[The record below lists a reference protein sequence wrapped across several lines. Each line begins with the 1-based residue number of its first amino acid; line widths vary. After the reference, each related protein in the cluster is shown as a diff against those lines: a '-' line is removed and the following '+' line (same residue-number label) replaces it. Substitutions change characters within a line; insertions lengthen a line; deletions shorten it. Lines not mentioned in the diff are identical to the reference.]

1 MITPEST
8 DTVPDASQ
16 STRSWVWHSTDD
28 SIAAGQISLLSVLE
42 TFCAL
47 GLYGWLAF
55 HFEHQ
60 WWLLISAVAAPIILL
75 RSPKSKALGVK
86 WLHHYWD
93 IKDQTPHPKTEKITS
108 AIIAISLGLLASYL
122 LQKYIPVL
130 PGITN
135 HIARI
140 EIITTI
146 STFIMAIGFYFSGS
160 PHLTGLPHFKSFL
173 ELKKHSDIFFFVL
186 LFSLGAWLRILIIRI
201 VATVLFLTHGLRQL
215 SCNWKEILWVID
227 ITHPPELLP
236 DAGKVDDIFTVRGL
250 LKKRASTAERLITNI
265 LITCWYPP
273 AMMWRWSLK
282 ATLWLWFPLALLL
295 RPPFEGKSLEQ
306 VRDIAAIRVVA
317 SKWLGFVAL
326 LGILLLTASYI
337 PGVQAWVDTLGDSIS
352 KPFTKLAEFHL
363 PPPGLRQWALWLCCG
378 LAGLEWL
385 SLVLLQAR
393 HRKLLE
399 EEDSIYGGI
408 PEIRLQTFLQR
419 ARKVQW
425 LHTALV
431 VSFILF
437 GYTIVLHLI
446 NTWYPAE
453 LTQFIPAWLIGWL

>member
-8 DTVPDASQ
+8 DTALDASQ

-28 SIAAGQISLLSVLE
+28 SIAAGQISVLSVVE

-86 WLHHYWD
+86 WLQQYWLKD
-93 IKDQTPHPKTEKITS
+93 EDEWKEYTFPEKLIFIVFPYIIVILIGWLLIKTTNNQYILFS
-108 AIIAISLGLLASYL
+108 FALLAGGLASA
-122 LQKYIPVL
+122 VS
-130 PGITN
+130 GIGK
-135 HIARI
+135 
-140 EIITTI
+140 TTQAFLKMRK
-146 STFIMAIGFYFSGS
+146 T
-160 PHLTGLPHFKSFL
+160 KSFFML
-173 ELKKHSDIFFFVL
+173 FMLTIFFATAV
-186 LFSLGAWLRILIIRI
+186 WLRSLIIRFF
-201 VATVLFLTHGLRQL
+201 ATLTHLGIGFRNLPI
-215 SCNWKEILWVID
+215 NWKETLAIVD
-227 ITHPPELLP
+227 FTHPPELLP
-236 DAGKVDDIFTVRGL
+236 GAKAVDNKLTVRGL
-250 LKKRASTAERLITNI
+250 LNQVQSTTNADHWWSA
-265 LITCWYPP
+265 LTVLVWYPP
-273 AMMWRWSLK
+273 AILWRWSLK

-326 LGILLLTASYI
+326 LGILLLAVGYI
-337 PGVQAWVDTLGDSIS
+337 PSVQAWVDTLGDSIS

-393 HRKLLE
+393 HKKLLE

-419 ARKVQW
+419 VRKVQW

-431 VSFILF
+431 VSFILL
-437 GYTIVLHLI
+437 GYTIVLHLA

-453 LTQFIPAWLIGWL
+453 LARFIPAWLIGWL